1 MKKNYRTILV
11 VGFCLCPLLIL
22 SGCPISLAKYT
33 RAVQLSAP
41 LSAGSTFTA
50 QTHNGSIT
58 IYGADIADCNLTAT
72 ITARAATEEA
82 AKKLAEKTKIT
93 LEPLGNKLTAKIEKP
108 TILRMGQSVAVSL
121 DAQVPDHTSLELMTH
136 NGAVEI
142 TNITGQVDGTTHNGK
157 VTAEKVC
164 GTAKL
169 RTHNGSIRCKEIS
182 GDTQLKT
189 HNGSVKVYYAKTAP
203 PICNVSLI
211 THNGGIDFTTPP
223 NFSAAVEAS
232 THNGSIKTDL
242 PITVV
247 GEVSKRK
254 LKGTIGTGQGK
265 LHLHTHNGS
274 IRIQ

>member
-22 SGCPISLAKYT
+22 SGCAIAKYT

-108 TILRMGQSVAVSL
+108 TLRMGQSVAVSL
-121 DAQVPDHTSLELMTH
+121 DVQVPDHISLELKTH
-136 NGAVEI
+136 NGSVEI
-142 TNITGQVDGTTHNGK
+142 TNITGEVDGTTHNGK

-169 RTHNGSIRCKEIS
+169 RTHNGSIRCQEIS
-182 GDTQLKT
+182 GDTHLRT
-189 HNGSVKVYYAKTAP
+189 HNGSVKVYYATTASP
-203 PICNVSLI
+203 TCNVSLI
-211 THNGGIDFTTPP
+211 THNGGIDFTAPL
-223 NFSAAVEAS
+223 NFSATVEAS
-232 THNGSIKTDL
+232 THNGSVRTDL
-242 PITVV
+242 PITIT

-265 LHLHTHNGS
+265 LHLQTYNGS
-274 IRIQ
+274 IRIK

>member
-22 SGCPISLAKYT
+22 SGCAISLAKYT

-50 QTHNGSIT
+50 KTHNGSIT

-72 ITARAATEEA
+72 ITARAATEET

-108 TILRMGQSVAVSL
+108 TVLRMGQSVAVSL
-121 DAQVPDHTSLELMTH
+121 DVQVPDHTSLELITH
-136 NGAVEI
+136 NGSVEI
-142 TNITGQVDGTTHNGK
+142 TNITGQVDGTTHNGR
-157 VTAEKVC
+157 VAAARVS
-164 GTAKL
+164 GTATL
-169 RTHNGSIRCKEIS
+169 QTHNGSIRCKEIS

-189 HNGSVKVYYAKTAP
+189 HNGSVKVYYAEGAP

-211 THNGGIDFTTPP
+211 THNGGIDFTAPP
-223 NFSAAVEAS
+223 DFSAAVEAS

-242 PITVV
+242 PITIT

-265 LHLHTHNGS
+265 LRLQTHNGS
-274 IRIQ
+274 IRIR

>member
-22 SGCPISLAKYT
+22 SGCAISLAKYT

-50 QTHNGSIT
+50 KTHNGSIT

-82 AKKLAEKTKIT
+82 AKKLAEKTRIT
-93 LEPLGNKLTAKIEKP
+93 LEPLGNKLTTKIEKP
-108 TILRMGQSVAVSL
+108 TLRMGQSVAVSL
-121 DAQVPDHTSLELMTH
+121 DVQVPDHISLELITH
-136 NGAVEI
+136 NGVVEI
-142 TNITGQVDGTTHNGK
+142 TNITGKVNGTTHNGK
-157 VTAEKVC
+157 VTAEKVS
-164 GTAKL
+164 GTATL
-169 RTHNGSIRCKEIS
+169 QTYNGPIRCKEIS
-182 GDTQLKT
+182 GDTQLKS
-189 HNGSVKVYYAKTAP
+189 HNGNVKVYYAEGAL

-211 THNGGIDFTTPP
+211 THNGGIDFTAPP

-265 LHLHTHNGS
+265 LHLETHNGS

>member
-22 SGCPISLAKYT
+22 SGCAISLAKYT

-41 LSAGSTFTA
+41 LSAGSTFA
-50 QTHNGSIT
+50 AKTHNGSIT

-82 AKKLAEKTKIT
+82 AKKLAEKTRIT
-93 LEPLGNKLTAKIEKP
+93 LEPLGNKLTTKIEKP
-108 TILRMGQSVAVSL
+108 TLRMGQSVAVSL
-121 DAQVPDHTSLELMTH
+121 DVQVPDHISLELITH
-136 NGAVEI
+136 NGVVEI
-142 TNITGQVDGTTHNGK
+142 TNITGKVNGTTHNGK
-157 VTAEKVC
+157 VTAEKVS
-164 GTAKL
+164 GTATL
-169 RTHNGSIRCKEIS
+169 QTYNGPIRCKEIS
-182 GDTQLKT
+182 GDTQLKS
-189 HNGSVKVYYAKTAP
+189 HNGNVKVYYAEGAL

-211 THNGGIDFTTPP
+211 THNGGIDFTAPP

-265 LHLHTHNGS
+265 LHLETHNGP
-274 IRIQ
+274 IKIQ